1 MHSIEILPEGHEGC
15 DRRGSREI
23 EVIKLRKKKGSACDG
38 EENFRENGKFPTCK
52 KPIGDGRKQ
61 QRNVNIGN
69 AAPAAPPQIRFEIYG
84 LR

>member
-1 MHSIEILPEGHEGC
+1 MKA
-15 DRRGSREI
+15 
-23 EVIKLRKKKGSACDG
+23 VIVEALAKSKSLNYEKKGSACDG

-52 KPIGDGRKQ
+52 QPIGDGRKQ

-84 LR
+84 LRWWNRDHGNGL